1 MNKFNGSVNGKNYDN
16 VEDFL
21 KALREAEENGSVEA
35 SYNSTNAENEE
46 KIREDL
52 DEFKNDY
59 EEKLRSLYQNIFGNG
74 LFDLFGLKS
83 CYGEHKP
90 EKIEKGKNGPAP
102 SGTCRCVQEQAESAP
117 HEVKK
122 FNAMNLLN
130 IFDKNLFAYSK
141 EEIAKE
147 IDEITN
153 KFEGLL
159 ATKTEI
165 GNFNRFANMCQT
177 YYDEYTNR
185 LNTLQGYAEELEEE
199 IKDIEDDLKSAK
211 DELAENRESQ
221 TKNQMLVDCLER
233 FNEICKKY
241 YNK

>member
-35 SYNSTNAENEE
+35 SYNSTNAENEK

-52 DEFKNDY
+52 NELKTEY
-59 EEKLRSLYQNIFGNG
+59 EAQLKKLYKGLFGDS
-74 LFDLFGLKS
+74 LFDLFGL
-83 CYGEHKP
+83 YGEHKP
-90 EKIEKGKNGPAP
+90 EKIEKDKKSPAP
-102 SGTCRCVQEQAESAP
+102 SGTCRCVQEQAESTP

-147 IDEITN
+147 TSEIVNT
-153 KFEGLL
+153 FEGIL

-165 GNFNRFANMCQT
+165 GNFSKFADMCET
-177 YYDEYTNR
+177 YYKQFIQD
-185 LNTLQGYAEELEEE
+185 LNNLDFEKKEIEEE
-199 IKDIEDDLKSAK
+199 INNIEDALNEAKNDLEENKNAHAK
-211 DELAENRESQ
+211 R
-221 TKNQMLVDCLER
+221 KMLVDCLEKL
-233 FNEICKKY
+233 NDVCKKY
-241 YNK
+241 CE